1 MLVLSYLSL
10 LMLGLVISRVGGL
23 WIFLPFFLLG
33 AFLSFFK
40 NKGVYFFAFLL
51 PLVNAFPFFL
61 KSGFPFN
68 YFAPSLFLLAGL
80 YIGTM
85 GFKKGNNLPWSYS
98 LFLVLMWSSA
108 AVLLLRWSNI
118 TLSTLAF
125 LKDTPIA
132 PGGPRISFGIFFPVI
147 TLALY
152 SGGFLAFYLA
162 RNIERKKFFKYMSMG
177 MGLSLIFGLLQ
188 WKGYKILSS
197 PGIWDGGIRFNS
209 TFSDP
214 NAAGTFAG
222 ILFALILSY
231 SSKWEDIP
239 FLLPPL
245 IIIFLSSSKSG
256 LILVGL
262 SLFSLFFSK
271 KINKKLRI
279 ALIFGSILLAIPFIP
294 HLKARFYRNY
304 LALVK
309 WKNLDVALTGRIS
322 LLSRAITVIREY
334 PISGIGPGN
343 FLFYS
348 IYRFNRPKG
357 LDVVPSVYF
366 SNFTETGMVAGLFL
380 LIFLLSFAS
389 GRASP
394 ERTVMHFVLLI
405 FLFNNALWNP
415 EVMIM
420 FWILLS
426 GISPR
431 KIKIPVKIILPII
444 GLYLI
449 GLILSFNSLHPA
461 RWCVKSNLFYDY
473 GFHQL
478 EKNFRWTKRAA
489 GLYGVFKN
497 TVISIETGFPFE
509 KTKYTRQIV
518 DIYWN
523 GKKIRRTIL
532 KSFKPRDTLKI
543 SGEGF
548 LEFRIKPWFVP
559 AKLNLSKDPREL
571 GVKIAG
577 IW

>member
-10 LMLGLVISRVGGL
+10 IMLMLVTARVGGL
-23 WIFLPFFLLG
+23 WISIPFFLLG
-33 AFLSFFK
+33 VLLSFFK
-40 NKGVYFFAFLL
+40 NNGVYFFAFLL

-68 YFAPSLFLLAGL
+68 YFAPSLFLLSGL

-85 GFKKGNNLPWSYS
+85 GFKKGNNLPQSYS
-98 LFLVLMWSSA
+98 LFLILLWSSA
-108 AVLLLRWSNI
+108 LALILRWSNI

-125 LKDTPIA
+125 LKDTPVA
-132 PGGPRISFGIFFPVI
+132 PGGPRVSFGIFFPVI

-152 SGGFLAFYLA
+152 SGGLLAFYLT
-162 RNIERKKFFKYMSMG
+162 RDIERKRFFKYMSAG

-188 WKGYKILSS
+188 WGGYKIFTS
-197 PGIWDGGIRFNS
+197 PGIWDKGIRFNS

-214 NAAGTFAG
+214 NAAGTFGG
-222 ILFALILSY
+222 ILFALILLY
-231 SSKWEDIP
+231 SSKWDDMP

-245 IIIFLSSSKSG
+245 IVIFLSSSKSG

-262 SLFSLFFSK
+262 SLVFLFFSK
-271 KINKKLRI
+271 KMNKRLRV
-279 ALIFGSILLAIPFIP
+279 ALILGSILLAIPFIP

-309 WKNLDVALTGRIS
+309 WKKLDVALTGRIS
-322 LLSRAITVIREY
+322 LLSRAITGIKEY

-348 IYRFNRPKG
+348 IYRFNHPKS

-366 SNFTETGMVAGLFL
+366 SSFTETGVVAGLFL
-380 LIFLLSFAS
+380 LIFLLSFAA

-394 ERTVMHFVLLI
+394 ERTVLYFILLI

-415 EVMIM
+415 EVMLI
-420 FWILLS
+420 FWSVLS

-431 KIKIPVKIILPII
+431 KIKISGKIILPVL

-449 GLILSFNSLHPA
+449 GLVLSFNSLHPA

-478 EKNFRWTKRAA
+478 EKNFKWTKRAA

-497 TVISIETGFPFE
+497 TVINIETGFPFE
-509 KTKYTRQIV
+509 RTKYTRQIV

-523 GKKIRRTIL
+523 GKKIRSTIL